1 MKKTIKGKL
10 TLNTAIFIVAAII
23 VCEIVSVNALKTNMT
38 NQTRQYVSREAQTN
52 ARVVNEWLQGQA
64 NTVHT
69 ITNTIAFMN
78 TKDTDHVM
86 DYLEKALSEN
96 KEALMYYL
104 CFGYDGGVFP
114 ANHSKIDLD
123 PTTRDWW
130 KQAIKKNSLIYTAPY
145 KDFASGKMI
154 VTIAEPLEIKGEQ
167 AVVLADITID
177 TLTKLVSNVSTDE
190 NIQGFLLDA
199 DGMVVSHQNKD
210 YLPKEEGNTSLA
222 KALSVN
228 VKEVSE
234 ITDYDGY
241 SKFIHTAQITAT
253 GWTFGVTERESVV
266 TTQVVKSVI
275 LVVGIGVVIL
285 ILVVLLTIASV
296 KKNLRPLENMKTF
309 IREKVIGDSQKNVH
323 KNEVEEISY
332 LLQELEQRFI
342 GVIRKTKDESDV
354 IHTRVENT
362 NDKVSL
368 INQNIM
374 EISAAMEE
382 TGANIDSQTTSI
394 QNIDKTCKDTTHA
407 VDVLVSHAEEMS
419 DKAKEIG
426 ERVNEAVQKLMTDK
440 DSAVV
445 KADES
450 RNRMQMA
457 IQQTKIIGE
466 ITTVSASIE
475 EIASQTNLLALNASI
490 EAARAGEAGK
500 GFAVVATEIGALATQ
515 TQNAVGDIDSIIGE
529 VHNAVSGMVDCL
541 QNAMDF
547 LENTVLGDYKGFMEV
562 GEKYSEDAAAFEDG
576 MTKINHSIVT
586 LVDAITDISHS
597 IEEINLTVN
606 ESATGVSDIAE
617 KTSEMVRKIEATGT
631 FMQDSEESANN
642 LNQIVSEFDLD
653 GKK

>member
-114 ANHSKIDLD
+114 ANHSKLDLD

-228 VKEVSE
+228 VKEASE

-275 LVVGIGVVIL
+275 LVVGIGVVLL

-332 LLQELEQRFI
+332 LLQELEQRFL
-342 GVIRKTKDESDV
+342 GVIRKTKDESNV

-382 TGANIDSQTTSI
+382 TGANIDSQTTNDI
-394 QNIDKTCKDTTHA
+394 Q
-407 VDVLVSHAEEMS
+407 VV
-419 DKAKEIG
+419 IG
-426 ERVNEAVQKLMTDK
+426 KI
-440 DSAVV
+440 
-445 KADES
+445 ES
-450 RNRMQMA
+450 
-457 IQQTKIIGE
+457 
-466 ITTVSASIE
+466 
-475 EIASQTNLLALNASI
+475 IASQTNLLSLNASI

-500 GFAVVATEIGALATQ
+500 GFAVVAEQIKNLA
-515 TQNAVGDIDSIIGE
+515 
-529 VHNAVSGMVDCL
+529 
-541 QNAMDF
+541 
-547 LENTVLGDYKGFMEV
+547 
-562 GEKYSEDAAAFEDG
+562 
-576 MTKINHSIVT
+576 
-586 LVDAITDISHS
+586 
-597 IEEINLTVN
+597 
-606 ESATGVSDIAE
+606 
-617 KTSEMVRKIEATGT
+617 
-631 FMQDSEESANN
+631 EESASSAEETRVMLTNS
-642 LNQIVSEFDLD
+642 LNQVGVGSSVADETSQFMSEMIEQLDAVVMEVAKIRQISDQQAESVKQISAAVEQVNGVVQSNSATSEEVSATSEELSASAESLD
-653 GKK
+653 EMVSDFVLRK